1 MPFAIWLTVPLS
13 DMAEPEDLLSDTA
26 RHATIFTR
34 KLWRR
39 YRPLPAGPPTA
50 MLVDVAP
57 RLDLLIT
64 AITGHSYPLRIAQH
78 PAHPTFLSR
87 VFGRVQSPWLQQPIP
102 ATNSSYLWLPADSRI
117 EDLHHGNELYRVMA
131 LQQALR
137 AVRGSA
143 ELPQPMTS
151 ALHQDVYLLLE
162 AWATDA
168 ELLRQLPGMR
178 ESVQRL
184 RQHALQRRPPLNTFS
199 RARRPL
205 ELWLRRLL
213 ENTAT
218 QSAMPLSKNPA
229 QSYWLAME
237 LIQSQKFSS
246 SDQKSDDQ
254 PLGGAP
260 LLKDWWTGELR
271 SPTVTSTHADTE
283 KSTHNDEQPTDSS
296 TVPHSSRLPRRP
308 EVREATEEENE
319 DTDEDGLF
327 MVQLDEPHQQA
338 EDPFGLNRPIDR
350 DEDTSADEFGDMLS
364 DLPEACLVSTPG
376 TPKEVLIADD
386 PPDTNTAMQLRRT
399 VREGQGIVYPEWDY
413 RAQSYR
419 DLGATVRVLP
429 NLLGTQNWVD
439 STLENHRSLLN
450 QIRRNFEML
459 RAKRVTRRKQLD
471 GDDIDL
477 NAWIDSYAD
486 FRSGGT
492 LSDALYQTRRTVDR
506 DLAII
511 LLIDV
516 SGSTDSWVAANR
528 RIIDV
533 EREALLLVCIAL
545 ESMGEPYA
553 VQAFSGE
560 GPNTVMVRDVKN
572 FDEPFSNDIALRI
585 SALEPERYTR
595 AGAAIRHASNAL
607 MQQPATHRLLLL
619 LSDGKPNDKDD
630 YQGQYGVEDMRQ
642 AVTEATLQGISA
654 FCLTIDRQAPSYLPR
669 IFGAHHYSLLPNP
682 QLLPTALLDWLKTLI
697 IH

>member
-1 MPFAIWLTVPLS
+1 MS
-13 DMAEPEDLLSDTA
+13 EPEDLLSDAA

-39 YRPLPAGPPTA
+39 YRPLPVGPPTA

-87 VFGRVQSPWLQQPIP
+87 VFGRVQSPWLQQPVP
-102 ATNSSYLWLPADSRI
+102 ATNNRYLWLPADSRVENI
-117 EDLHHGNELYRVMA
+117 HYGNELYRVMA

-137 AVRGSA
+137 AARGSA
-143 ELPQPMTS
+143 EPPQPIIS

-168 ELLRQLPGMR
+168 ELIRQLPGMR

-184 RQHALQRRPPLNTFS
+184 RQHALQQRPSLKTFS

-218 QSAMPLSKNPA
+218 ESTMPLSNNPA
-229 QSYWLAME
+229 QSCWLATE
-237 LIQSQKFSS
+237 LIQSQQLCHENERSS
-246 SDQKSDDQ
+246 VRS
-254 PLGGAP
+254 LGGAP

-271 SPTVTSTHADTE
+271 TPAATNSHASTDE
-283 KSTHNDEQPTDSS
+283 SIEVSEQPNNLSTPPRSS
-296 TVPHSSRLPRRP
+296 HLPRRP
-308 EVREATEEENE
+308 EVREATEEE
-319 DTDEDGLF
+319 DDDKDDDGVF

-364 DLPEACLVSTPG
+364 DLPEARLVSTPG
-376 TPKEVLIADD
+376 TAKEVLISDD
-386 PPDTNTAMQLRRT
+386 PIDTNTAMQLRRA
-399 VREGQGIVYPEWDY
+399 VSEKRGIVYPEWDY
-413 RAQSYR
+413 RAQAYR
-419 DLGATVRVLP
+419 DPGATILVLP
-429 NLLGTQNWVD
+429 NLLGTQDWVD
-439 STLENHRSLLN
+439 STLKQHRSLLN

-459 RAKRVTRRKQLD
+459 SAKRVTRRKQLD
-471 GDDIDL
+471 GDDIDV

-486 FRSGGT
+486 FRAGGA
-492 LSDALYQTRRTVDR
+492 LSDALYQTRRTADR
-506 DLAII
+506 NLAII

-533 EREALLLVCIAL
+533 AREALLLVCVAL

-553 VQAFSGE
+553 VHAFSGE
-560 GPNTVMVRDVKN
+560 GPDTVIVRELKN
-572 FDEPFSNDIALRI
+572 FEESFNNDIALRI

-595 AGAAIRHASNAL
+595 AGAAIRHVSNAL

-654 FCLTIDRQAPSYLPR
+654 FCLTIDSQAPSYLPR
-669 IFGAHHYSLLPNP
+669 IFGVQHYALLPRP
-682 QLLPTALLDWLKTLI
+682 ELLPTALLDWLKRLV